1 MHRRKGRPS
10 LLDDEFLVKVKD
22 LVTGVRM
29 AGGVISRKMVI
40 AIDAGVIKANCPS
53 KLDFGSHIALTEGWA
68 RGVLK
73 SMEWSKRKSATGK
86 VEPSK
91 QFLLEEKLT
100 FQRRIPRLLKNMTYR
115 RHLI

>member
-40 AIDAGVIKANCPS
+40 AIDAGVIKTNCPS

-73 SMEWSKRKSATGK
+73 SMEWSNRKDRA
-86 VEPSK
+86 K
-91 QFLLEEKLT
+91 QAILT
-100 FQRRIPRLLKNMTYR
+100 RGETYIPKTHCLDY
-115 RHLI
+115 

>member
-53 KLDFGSHIALTEGWA
+53 KLDFGGHIALTEGWA

-73 SMEWSKRKSATGK
+73 SMEWSNRKDRA
-86 VEPSK
+86 K
-91 QFLLEEKLT
+91 QAILT
-100 FQRRIPRLLKNMTYR
+100 RGETYIPKTHCLDY
-115 RHLI
+115 

>member
-1 MHRRKGRPS
+1 
-10 LLDDEFLVKVKD
+10 
-22 LVTGVRM
+22 
-29 AGGVISRKMVI
+29 MVI
-40 AIDAGVIKANCPS
+40 AIGTGVIKANCPS
-53 KLDFGSHIALTEGWA
+53 KLKNFGGHIALTEGWA

-73 SMEWSKRKSATGK
+73 SMDWSKRKSATGK
-86 VEPSK
+86 VEPSN

>member
-1 MHRRKGRPS
+1 
-10 LLDDEFLVKVKD
+10 
-22 LVTGVRM
+22 
-29 AGGVISRKMVI
+29 MVI
-40 AIDAGVIKANCPS
+40 AIGTGVIKANCPS
-53 KLDFGSHIALTEGWA
+53 KLKNFGGHIALTEGWA

-73 SMEWSKRKSATGK
+73 SMDWSKRKSATGK

>member
-1 MHRRKGRPS
+1 MKKKKKNDNATLHRVSCKSERRG
-10 LLDDEFLVKVKD
+10 
-22 LVTGVRM
+22 GVRIT
-29 AGGVISRKMVI
+29 GGAISRTMVI
-40 AIDAGVIKANCPS
+40 AIGTGVIKANCPS
-53 KLDFGSHIALTEGWA
+53 KLKNFGGHIALTEGWA

-73 SMEWSKRKSATGK
+73 SMDWSKRKSATGK